1 MRYGEL
7 WDIVENNLRY
17 TDKELWLGT
26 IKEGFERLSDG
37 EKAKSKREAI
47 NKSGD
52 KGALFFSSSERVNTR
67 YLIEKKLEE
76 VPATL
81 FGFLNLGL
89 SNAGEENLL
98 KSPIVIFDD
107 GRVFVM
113 VDYWKASHMEKD
125 IDNPRGWYSSEGYSF
140 WETMDAKSIRTPD
153 GEFAVDVLGRYLSKM
168 LVTRYDKIQAT
179 TVNSHG
185 NRTARTVMN
194 QIIKLGKVERPF
206 IVCHP
211 LSKAYD
217 MEDGYYLDFDNGA
230 PIIRCVMNG
239 KEAGMIRTDKEVYR
253 KYYGN
258 TWVSMDKDRIVNE
271 DLECK
276 ILNKEEFEKSNL
288 KYAQISWD
296 KNIMHIIEELC
307 ANTDSPYEQLMKTAY
322 APKITAYIEKRKAE
336 NRDKE
341 LTDILKELFALEE
354 FDVNGKNLYQK
365 LNLTKYQFKFL
376 MEQGIEAPD
385 VDFVMECVR
394 RTADRFNVNLA
405 SITEKEFENLF
416 WYYARARQETR
427 GGLYRNRV
435 RYQLENRDLDH
446 YLDNWKQFSV
456 VANMYAELY
465 DTLKKKY
472 GIDTIIIDGKNL
484 PDLIYTNCE
493 ALYKDFLSMRNS
505 LIQTRFIRKTD
516 APLDLFTKTRDE
528 KEIQVMHDKLAK
540 WETIR
545 KEVMYSDSSEAWK
558 NLYEEWK
565 KLEYIPK
572 KGDYCVVAPKRA
584 NDLVNEGKKLHH
596 CVASYVER
604 VSENKTTIYFI
615 RKKDA
620 KDEPFYTVEVQ
631 KGIIKQVHGLSN
643 CNPTTEVL
651 MFVTRWAEAKKLLLG
666 EYTQLRG

>member
-1 MRYGEL
+1 MAM
-7 WDIVENNLRY
+7 
-17 TDKELWLGT
+17 KEC
-26 IKEGFERLSDG
+26 RM
-37 EKAKSKREAI
+37 AKKQNQKKKPQRNQATREHCSSHQLK
-47 NKSGD
+47 KSTPD
-52 KGALFFSSSERVNTR
+52 TLLK
-67 YLIEKKLEE
+67 KKLDG

-81 FGFLNLGL
+81 FGFLNIV
-89 SNAGEENLL
+89 SSRIGEENLL

-107 GRVFVM
+107 GRVFIM
-113 VDYWKASHMEKD
+113 KNYVDYRNDSRMEQD
-125 IDNPRGWYSSEGYSF
+125 IDIPRDWYSSAWVSF
-140 WETMDAKSIRTPD
+140 WEPMDAKSIRTPD
-153 GEFAVDVLGRYLSKM
+153 GEFAVDVMERYLKK
-168 LVTRYDKIQAT
+168 LEVTGYDKIRAN
-179 TVNSHG
+179 TVN
-185 NRTARTVMN
+185 NRGSRTTCTVMK
-194 QIIKLGKVERPF
+194 QIMK
-206 IVCHP
+206 
-211 LSKAYD
+211 LSKVQEPFTRCEQLKNAYD
-217 MEDGYYLDFDNGA
+217 IEDGYYLDFDNGA

-258 TWVSMDKDRIVNE
+258 TWVSTDKDRIVNE

-336 NRDKE
+336 NTDKE

-365 LNLTKYQFKFL
+365 VNLTKHQFKFL
-376 MEQGIEAPD
+376 MEQGIDAPD
-385 VDFVMECVR
+385 VDAVMDYVR
-394 RTADRFNVNLA
+394 RTADRYNVNLA
-405 SITEKEFENLF
+405 SITEKEFDNLF
-416 WYYARARQETR
+416 WYYARARQESTR
-427 GGLYRNRV
+427 ARYYVYRAHYLLGYR
-435 RYQLENRDLDH
+435 ELDQ

-472 GIDTIIIDGKNL
+472 GTDTILIDNKNL

-493 ALYKDFLSMRNS
+493 ALYKDFLSMRNT
-505 LIQTRFIRKTD
+505 LIQSHFIRKTD

-558 NLYEEWK
+558 HQYEEWK
-565 KLEYIPK
+565 KLEYMPK
-572 KGDYCVVAPKRA
+572 NGDYCIVAPKRA
-584 NDLVNEGKKLHH
+584 NDLVKEGKKLHH

-604 VSENKTTIYFI
+604 VSENKTNIYFI
-615 RKKDA
+615 RNKDA

-631 KGIIKQVHGLSN
+631 KGIIKQVHGLNN
-643 CNPTTEVL
+643 CNPTPNVL
-651 MFVTRWAEAKKLLLG
+651 MFVSKWAKVKDLMLG
-666 EYTQLRG
+666 DYTQLRG